1 MEKLKNKF
9 QFLMVRLKDAQT
21 VKTYMFPAFQFLMV
35 RLKDNVIDYSG
46 DMHPVIPVICTQ
58 FGG

>member
-1 MEKLKNKF
+1 MITQIESQMQSL
-9 QFLMVRLKDAQT
+9 RLHGMAQ
-21 VKTYMFPAFQFLMV
+21 AWS
-35 RLKDNVIDYSG
+35 DYSG